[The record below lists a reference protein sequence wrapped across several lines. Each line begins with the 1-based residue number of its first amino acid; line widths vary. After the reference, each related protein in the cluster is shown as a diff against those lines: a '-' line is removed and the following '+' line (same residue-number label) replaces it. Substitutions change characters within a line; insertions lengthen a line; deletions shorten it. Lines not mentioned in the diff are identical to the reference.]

1 MNKFVCIKK
10 EDKVEIRLGD
20 VENHSDLVL
29 AKETCVG
36 GGFYNVRE
44 NEKTVLLWDSS
55 FAYGYP
61 KFGDKNVVDD
71 LWEGYTFYYLPD
83 LFMPLDDCYKINV
96 EFEEL

>member
-36 GGFYNVRE
+36 GGFYIVRE
-44 NEKTVLLWDSS
+44 NEKTVLLWD
-55 FAYGYP
+55 
-61 KFGDKNVVDD
+61 N
-71 LWEGYTFYYLPD
+71 
-83 LFMPLDDCYKINV
+83 NRR
-96 EFEEL
+96 